1 MQAYRARPLIR
12 PKRIVVVDD
21 DKGMRQILSAC
32 LEAEGYEVVTAAT
45 GEEAIDRL
53 QPGTIDL
60 VLADLRLP
68 GMDGLEILRKA
79 RELDPP
85 PAVLLMTAH
94 ASVETA
100 VEALRRGAD
109 DYLVK
114 PLHLD
119 DLGSRIRRYLTPRHP
134 VEVPLAVPADRFDS
148 ASAPVMVGLSTAL
161 DDLRRRVSRVART
174 SAHVLVTGETGTGK
188 EVVARSLHASGPRGA
203 QPFVAVNCGAIPDGL
218 FESTLFGYARGAFT
232 SALSSS
238 RGLIAAADRGTLF
251 LDEVGETPLHLQVKL
266 LRALEEKQITPVGR
280 TAPVPIDFRVI
291 ASTNRDLRREV
302 HEGRFREDLFY
313 RLNVVHVV
321 VPPLR
326 SRRED
331 IGLLAHHFMATLNA
345 ALGTAFQ
352 NLDPGALETLLAYDW
367 PGNVRE
373 LRHAMESAMIAGAG
387 DTIMADDLPLEPPAV
402 LADASLKDATR
413 EFERQQ
419 VMTMLARTA
428 FDKREAARR
437 LGLSLTS
444 LYRKMEGKG
453 D

>member
-1 MQAYRARPLIR
+1 MTR
-12 PKRIVVVDD
+12 PKRVVVVDD
-21 DKGMRQILSAC
+21 DKGMREILSAC
-32 LEAEGYEVVTAAT
+32 LEEEGYEVVTAAS

-53 QPGTIDL
+53 RPGAIDL
-60 VLADLRLP
+60 VLTDLRLP
-68 GMDGLEILRKA
+68 GVDGLEILRKA
-79 RELDPP
+79 CELTPR
-85 PAVLLMTAH
+85 PAVVLMTAY

-119 DLGSRIRRYLTPRHP
+119 DVGARIRHLLRPPRSVDIAAAP
-134 VEVPLAVPADRFDS
+134 ARDLPLEP
-148 ASAPVMVGLSTAL
+148 PVMIGVSAML
-161 DDLRRRVSRVART
+161 DDLRRRIARVART

-188 EVVARSLHASGPRGA
+188 ELVARSLHMHSPRTG

-232 SALSSS
+232 GALAPS

-251 LDEVGETPLHLQVKL
+251 LDEVGETPPHLQVKL
-266 LRALEEKQITPVGR
+266 LRAIEDKHITPVGR
-280 TAPVPIDFRVI
+280 TTPSRVDFRVI

-302 HEGRFREDLFY
+302 LEGRFREDLFY
-313 RLNVVHVV
+313 RLNVVHVA

-326 SRRED
+326 TRRED
-331 IGLLAHHFMATLNA
+331 IVVLAQHFMTTLNP
-345 ALGTAFQ
+345 ALGTAFRH
-352 NLDPGALETLLAYDW
+352 LDPAALDTLLAYEW

-373 LRHAMESAMIAGAG
+373 LRHAVESAMIAGTG
-387 DTIMADDLPLEPPAV
+387 DTLTADDLPLDPPASSEN
-402 LADASLKDATR
+402 LPLKDATR

-419 VMTMLARTA
+419 VMGMLARTA

-444 LYRKMEGKG
+444 LYRKMEGRP

>member
-1 MQAYRARPLIR
+1 MTR

-21 DKGMRQILSAC
+21 DKGMREVLSAC
-32 LEAEGYEVVTAAT
+32 LEEEGYEVVTAAS

-53 QPGTIDL
+53 RPGAIDL
-60 VLADLRLP
+60 VLTDLKLP
-68 GMDGLEILRKA
+68 GVDGLEILRKA
-79 RELDPP
+79 CELTPR
-85 PAVLLMTAH
+85 PAVVLMTAY

-119 DLGSRIRRYLTPRHP
+119 DVGTRIRRLLMPRRSIDVPSVPAHG
-134 VEVPLAVPADRFDS
+134 VPLEP
-148 ASAPVMVGLSTAL
+148 PVMIGVSTAI
-161 DDLRRRVSRVART
+161 DDLRRRIARVART

-188 EVVARSLHASGPRGA
+188 ELVARSIHVSGPRAA
-203 QPFVAVNCGAIPDGL
+203 QPFVAVNCGAIPEGL

-238 RGLIAAADRGTLF
+238 RGLIAVADGGTLF

-266 LRALEEKQITPVGR
+266 LRAIEDKHITPVGR
-280 TAPVPIDFRVI
+280 TTPARVDFRVI

-302 HEGRFREDLFY
+302 LEGRFREDLFY
-313 RLNVVHVV
+313 RLNVVHIV

-326 SRRED
+326 SRPED
-331 IGLLAHHFMATLNA
+331 IGVLAQHFMAELNP
-345 ALGTAFQ
+345 ALGTAFERLEPAA
-352 NLDPGALETLLAYDW
+352 LDTLLAYDW

-373 LRHAMESAMIAGAG
+373 LRHAVESAMIAGAG
-387 DTIMADDLPLEPPAV
+387 DTITAGDLPVESAASSEEV
-402 LADASLKDATR
+402 SLKDATR

-419 VMTMLARTA
+419 VMGMLARTA

-444 LYRKMEGKG
+444 LYRKMEGKP

>member
-1 MQAYRARPLIR
+1 MTR
-12 PKRIVVVDD
+12 PKRVVVVED
-21 DKGMRQILSAC
+21 DKGMREILTAC
-32 LEAEGYEVVTAAT
+32 LEAEGYLVVAAAT

-53 QPGTIDL
+53 RPGAIDL
-60 VLADLRLP
+60 VLADLKLP
-68 GMDGLEILRKA
+68 GVDGLEVLRRA
-79 RELDPP
+79 QQLVPR
-85 PAVLLMTAH
+85 PAVVLMTAY

-119 DLGSRIRRYLTPRHP
+119 DVTPRIRRLLTPRRAID
-134 VEVPLAVPADRFDS
+134 LPAAPAPGDRHEPPAMIGVS
-148 ASAPVMVGLSTAL
+148 AAI
-161 DDLRRRVSRVART
+161 DDLRRRMARVART

-188 EVVARSLHASGPRGA
+188 ELVARSIHASSARA
-203 QPFVAVNCGAIPDGL
+203 ARPFVAVNCGAIPEGL
-218 FESTLFGYARGAFT
+218 FESSLFGFARGAFT
-232 SALSSS
+232 GALSSS
-238 RGLIAAADRGTLF
+238 RGLIAAADGGTLF

-266 LRALEEKQITPVGR
+266 LRAIEDKHITPVGQTLPAR
-280 TAPVPIDFRVI
+280 VDFRVL

-302 HEGRFREDLFY
+302 LEGRFREDLYY
-313 RLNVVHVV
+313 RLNVVHIV

-326 SRRED
+326 NRPED
-331 IGLLAHHFMATLNA
+331 IGVLARHFMAACNPS
-345 ALGTAFQ
+345 LGTAFERLEPAA
-352 NLDPGALETLLAYDW
+352 LDALLAYDW

-373 LRHAMESAMIAGAG
+373 LRHAVESAMIAGAG
-387 DTIMADDLPLEPPAV
+387 DTITAADLPLDAPASSEGV
-402 LADASLKDATR
+402 SLKDATR

-419 VMTMLARTA
+419 VMGMLARTA

-444 LYRKMEGKG
+444 LYRKMEGRP